1 MCKPPIIRIAYIKK
15 TPVGMRGPGR
25 SKHCV
30 TNMTADKEAAIAAI
44 IAAIF
49 LLDNEREESM
59 ETVLDLPNFLAVLF
73 TKERRHIPRIT
84 GYAENVVPA

>member
-1 MCKPPIIRIAYIKK
+1 
-15 TPVGMRGPGR
+15 
-25 SKHCV
+25 
-30 TNMTADKEAAIAAI
+30 MTADKEAAIAAI

-84 GYAENVVPA
+84 GYAENGVTA